1 MQIPDILQLA
11 ATLIELVIAVIA
23 VLIATQKNKTW
34 GWFIAL
40 TFALFVVFDLAR
52 IFALD
57 ISADLHALI
66 LLVACLSMLCAVWLM
81 WKEMEKE

>member
-1 MQIPDILQLA
+1 MQVSDILQLI
-11 ATLIELVIAVIA
+11 ATLIEIMIAVIA
-23 VLIATQKNKTW
+23 VLIATQKNKTY

-57 ISADLHALI
+57 IPAALHSLV
-66 LLVACLSMLCAVWLM
+66 LLVACLSMLYAVWLI
-81 WKEMEKE
+81 WKEK

>member
-1 MQIPDILQLA
+1 MQIPDLLQLI
-11 ATLIELVIAVIA
+11 ATLIELVIAVAA
-23 VLIATQKNKTW
+23 VLIATQQKKTW

-57 ISADLHALI
+57 ISANLHALI
-66 LLVACLSMLCAVWLM
+66 LLVACLSMLYAVWLL
-81 WKEMEKE
+81 WKVK

>member
-1 MQIPDILQLA
+1 MQIPDLLQLI
-11 ATLIELVIAVIA
+11 ATLIELVIAGVA
-23 VLIATQKNKTW
+23 VLIATQKKKVY

-57 ISADLHALI
+57 ISAGLHALI
-66 LLVACLSMLCAVWLM
+66 LLVACLSMACGMWLL
-81 WKEMEKE
+81 WKDG

>member
-1 MQIPDILQLA
+1 MQVSDILQLL
-11 ATLIELVIAVIA
+11 ATLIEIIVAIVAI
-23 VLIATQKNKTW
+23 LIATQKKKNY

-57 ISADLHALI
+57 ISADIHSLI
-66 LLVACLSMLCAVWLM
+66 LLVACLSMLYAAWLIYG
-81 WKEMEKE
+81 EK

>member
-1 MQIPDILQLA
+1 MDISGITQLVATLAEIIVALA
-11 ATLIELVIAVIA
+11 AGAIAWKKKKIF
-23 VLIATQKNKTW
+23 

-57 ISADLHALI
+57 VAADKYAL
-66 LLVACLSMLCAVWLM
+66 LLLLACLSMVYAMWLL
-81 WKEMEKE
+81 WKET

>member
-1 MQIPDILQLA
+1 MQVSDILQLI
-11 ATLIELVIAVIA
+11 ATLIELMIAVIA
-23 VLIATQKNKTW
+23 VLIATQKNKTY

-57 ISADLHALI
+57 IPAALHSLV
-66 LLVACLSMLCAVWLM
+66 LLVACLSMLYAVWLI
-81 WKEMEKE
+81 WKEK